1 MSHSE
6 IPGGVTA
13 AQGFQA
19 GSIYC
24 GIKTAN
30 KSAPDI
36 ALIVSSTKAVA
47 AGTFTTNKVKAAPV
61 RVSRTRLASPD
72 VRAIVANA
80 GNANA
85 CTGVPGLENAKRM
98 CVATAGALGLHE
110 KQIMVCSTG
119 RIGVQLPIEKIEATL
134 AKSAQCLSLNGS
146 AAAARAIMTS
156 DTFPKEFAV
165 EFSAHG
171 KKIRIGG
178 IAKGAGMID
187 PNMATMLCFITTDA
201 NISRTTL
208 QKALSVSV
216 EQSFNRITIDGDMS
230 TNDTV
235 LALAIGT
242 AGNKPIKYGTK
253 EFKAFQAALD
263 DVTRELAWM
272 IVKDGEGV
280 TKFVEVHVHGASTL
294 ADARRAA
301 EAIANSTLVKCA
313 WFGQDPN
320 WGRIMDA
327 LGYSG
332 AKMREELVDIYYDGV
347 LAVKGGMLAKSPFE
361 KLRGPEPRTQRAH
374 RLHDGLHDGIRE
386 AEHGRR
392 HRRVVRKWARR
403 ASSQSSFT
411 RPPQEARRAPTP
423 VNFRHAFARENRK
436 SEIRNQKSRKC
447 PSASNPASSPSSKPC
462 PTSSSS
468 AASSS

>member
-19 GSIYC
+19 GSTFC
-24 GIKTAN
+24 GIKATN
-30 KSAPDI
+30 TGNPDI

-61 RVSRTRLASPD
+61 RVSRIHMRSPD
-72 VRAIVANA
+72 VRAIVANS

-85 CTGVPGLENAKRM
+85 CTGVQGLQNAKRM
-98 CVATAGALGLHE
+98 CSATARALDLRDS
-110 KQIMVCSTG
+110 QVMVCSTG
-119 RIGVQLPIEKIEATL
+119 RIGVQLPIEKIEGTL
-134 AKSAQCLSLNGS
+134 AASPQCLSVNGS

-156 DTFPKEFAV
+156 DTYPKEFSV
-165 EFSAHG
+165 EFFARG
-171 KKIRIGG
+171 KQIRIGG

-201 NISRTTL
+201 AISRTTL

-235 LALAIGT
+235 IALANGA
-242 AGNKPIKYGTK
+242 AGNKSLKYGSK
-253 EFKAFQAALD
+253 EFREFQAALD

-280 TKFVEVHVHGASTL
+280 TKFVEVHVHGAASL

-313 WFGQDPN
+313 WFGEDPN

-327 LGYSG
+327 IGYCG

-347 LAVKGGMLAKSPFE
+347 LAVKGGMLAKTPFE
-361 KLRGPEPRTQRAH
+361 KLREVVKQKRFTVCVDLNMGRSEHIVYTTDFTEEYV
-374 RLHDGLHDGIRE
+374 RLNMGDGTG
-386 AEHGRR
+386 G
-392 HRRVVRKWARR
+392 
-403 ASSQSSFT
+403 
-411 RPPQEARRAPTP
+411 
-423 VNFRHAFARENRK
+423 
-436 SEIRNQKSRKC
+436 
-447 PSASNPASSPSSKPC
+447 
-462 PTSSSS
+462 
-468 AASSS
+468 